1 VAVRTQTLGLPRVG
15 WVLTIA
21 AFLCGGMIS
30 AAVFSIGWKH
40 EAQRGNSAQSALA
53 AATARTHALTGQ
65 LVAQRTRSAA
75 LAATRNELTSTNA
88 SLRHDLSAARR
99 SLARDKQLL
108 TGIGAAAAPLSGDV
122 DRITNEL
129 QSLTSY
135 LTSTPP
141 GALDAGYVQAQV
153 SYLTKTVAG
162 FKAAVAAVQSR
173 AH

>member
-1 VAVRTQTLGLPRVG
+1 MRTQTLGLPRVG

-30 AAVFSIGWKH
+30 AAVFSVGWKH

-53 AATARTHALTGQ
+53 MATARTHALTGQ

-75 LAATRNELTSTNA
+75 LAATRSELTSTNT
-88 SLRHDLSAARR
+88 SLRHNLAAARR
-99 SLARDKQLL
+99 SLGHDKQVIAA
-108 TGIGAAAAPLSGDV
+108 IGTAAAPLSGDV

-141 GALDAGYVQAQV
+141 GALDAGYVQAQLA
-153 SYLTKTVAG
+153 YLTKTVTS

>member
-1 VAVRTQTLGLPRVG
+1 MRTQTLGLPRVG

-21 AFLCGGMIS
+21 AFLCGGMVS
-30 AAVFSIGWKH
+30 AAVFSVGWKH

-53 AATARTHALTGQ
+53 AATARTHSLTGQ

-88 SLRHDLSAARR
+88 GLRHDLAAARR
-99 SLARDKQLL
+99 SLGHDKQVIAA
-108 TGIGAAAAPLSGDV
+108 IGAAAAPLSGDV
-122 DRITNEL
+122 DRIGNEL

-135 LTSTPP
+135 LTSTPSS
-141 GALDAGYVQAQV
+141 ALDAGYVQAQLA
-153 SYLTKTVAG
+153 YLTKTVSS
-162 FKAAVAAVQSR
+162 FKGAVAAVQSR